1 MTYDEKVDGGIERLI
16 ERMSFEPDVSKTSVL
31 LAHELHT
38 TPEQVLFWIKNA
50 RARGHLII
58 ENFRGYYLAPTYDSF
73 VRWRKDIV
81 IPELVETL
89 DMLHAMSKAAKRN
102 FSAGEHDPDDLYISA
117 LEVQ

>member
-1 MTYDEKVDGGIERLI
+1 M
-16 ERMSFEPDVSKTSVL
+16 
-31 LAHELHT
+31 
-38 TPEQVLFWIKNA
+38 
-50 RARGHLII
+50 
-58 ENFRGYYLAPTYDSF
+58 
-73 VRWRKDIV
+73 